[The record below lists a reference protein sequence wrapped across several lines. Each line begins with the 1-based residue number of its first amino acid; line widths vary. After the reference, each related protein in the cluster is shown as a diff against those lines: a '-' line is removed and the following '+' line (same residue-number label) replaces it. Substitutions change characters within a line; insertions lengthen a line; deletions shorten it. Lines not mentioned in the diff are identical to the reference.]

1 LAQNDVVYV
10 EPNKSKIN
18 GSAVGTNTGNYFF
31 NFIDYFDY
39 TDYYFIKIN
48 YSMENNRLDRDYE
61 NEFPLKS
68 FLEKY
73 LIHWHWFLTCA
84 CVSLI

>member
-1 LAQNDVVYV
+1 MGQQLEQTQ
-10 EPNKSKIN
+10 S
-18 GSAVGTNTGNYFF
+18 NYLF

-61 NEFPLKS
+61 NEF
-68 FLEKY
+68 
-73 LIHWHWFLTCA
+73 H
-84 CVSLI
+84 